1 MNIYDIAEK
10 SGVSI
15 ATVSRVLND
24 SDKVSEKTKEKVM
37 KVMAEED
44 YTPNVFARGLSGES
58 THAVGVL
65 VPDISDSY
73 MARAVAFIEKKL
85 HEKDYNMLLSC
96 SGFRAEEKEEH
107 IRMLL
112 EERIDAMILVGST
125 YAGSDTL
132 SHNTGYIKKA
142 AQKKPLFLING
153 DVDAENI
160 FCTFSNDYAVSL
172 DLTKKLIENGRNRI
186 LFLTDSESYSAKKKK
201 AGYEQALEEA
211 GIAPIPSL
219 ICHIRNN
226 IDETVSYLEENH
238 PDFDA
243 CFATDDAMAVGVLK
257 YAMKH
262 GVSVPKDLSII
273 GYNNSELALATTPE
287 LTSVDNKLEKICDD
301 TVIRLFSV
309 LSGNGF
315 VPRRT
320 SVACTVVQRGTTN
333 H

>member
-15 ATVSRVLND
+15 ATVSRVLNG

-37 KVMAEED
+37 KVIAEED

-58 THAVGVL
+58 TRAVGVL
-65 VPDISDSY
+65 VPDISDNY
-73 MARAVAFIEKKL
+73 MARAVALIERRL

-142 AQKKPLFLING
+142 ALKKPLFLING

-226 IDETVSYLEENH
+226 IEETVSYLEENH

>member
-15 ATVSRVLND
+15 ATVSRVLNG
-24 SDKVSEKTKEKVM
+24 SDKVSEKTKEKVL
-37 KVMAEED
+37 KVMSEED
-44 YTPNVFARGLSGES
+44 YTPNIFARGLSGES
-58 THAVGVL
+58 TRAVGVL

-142 AQKKPLFLING
+142 AMKKPLFLING

-226 IDETVSYLEENH
+226 IEETVSYLEENH

>member
-15 ATVSRVLND
+15 ATVSRVLNG
-24 SDKVSEKTKEKVM
+24 SDKVSEKTKEKVL
-37 KVMAEED
+37 KVMSEED
-44 YTPNVFARGLSGES
+44 YTPNIFARGLSGES
-58 THAVGVL
+58 TRAVGVL
-65 VPDISDSY
+65 VPDISDNY
-73 MARAVAFIEKKL
+73 MARAVALIEKRL

-142 AQKKPLFLING
+142 ALKKPLFLING

-172 DLTKKLIENGRNRI
+172 DLTKNLIENGRSRI
-186 LFLTDSESYSAKKKK
+186 LFLTDSESYSAKQKR
-201 AGYEQALEEA
+201 AGYEQALFDA
-211 GIAPIPSL
+211 DIPLSSSL
-219 ICHIRNN
+219 ICHIKNN
-226 IDETVSYLEENH
+226 IEETVSFLEDLRPE
-238 PDFDA
+238 FDA

-262 GVSVPKDLSII
+262 GISVPKDLAII
-273 GYNNSELALATTPE
+273 GYNNSELAQATTPE

-301 TVIRLFSV
+301 TVMRLFSV
-309 LSGNGF
+309 LSGNTF

-320 SVACTVVQRGTTN
+320 SVACSVVKRETTN
-333 H
+333 Y

>member
-112 EERIDAMILVGST
+112 EERIDAMILIGST
-125 YAGSDTL
+125 YAGSDTK
-132 SHNTGYIKKA
+132 SHNTGYIEKA

>member
-15 ATVSRVLND
+15 ATVSRVLNG

-37 KVMAEED
+37 KVMSEED
-44 YTPNVFARGLSGES
+44 YTPNIFARGLSGES
-58 THAVGVL
+58 TRAIGVL
-65 VPDISDSY
+65 VPDISDNY
-73 MARAVAFIEKKL
+73 MSRAVAFIERRL

-96 SGFRAEEKEEH
+96 SGFRAKEKEDH

-125 YAGSDTL
+125 YAGSETI
-132 SHNTGYIKKA
+132 SHNTDCIKKA
-142 AQKKPLFLING
+142 ALKKPMFLING
-153 DVDAENI
+153 DMDAENI

-172 DLTKKLIENGRNRI
+172 DLTKSLIENGRKKI
-186 LFLTDSESYSAKKKK
+186 LFLTDSESYSANKKR
-201 AGYEQALEEA
+201 AGYEQALSDA
-211 GIAPIPSL
+211 GIAVSPSL
-219 ICHIRNN
+219 MCHIRNN
-226 IDETVSYLEENH
+226 IEETAAYLEELR

-262 GVSVPKDLSII
+262 GIRVPQDLSVI

-309 LSGNGF
+309 LSGNSF

-320 SVACTVVQRGTTN
+320 SVACTVVKRDTTN
-333 H
+333 Y

>member
-15 ATVSRVLND
+15 ATVSRVLNG
-24 SDKVSEKTKEKVM
+24 SDKVSEKTKEKVL
-37 KVMAEED
+37 KVMSEED
-44 YTPNVFARGLSGES
+44 YTPNIFARGLSGES

-73 MARAVAFIEKKL
+73 MARAVALIEKRL

-96 SGFRAEEKEEH
+96 SGFRAKEKEDH
-107 IRMLL
+107 IKMLL

-142 AQKKPLFLING
+142 ALKKPLFLING

-226 IDETVSYLEENH
+226 IEETVSYLEENH

>member
-15 ATVSRVLND
+15 ATVSRVLNG
-24 SDKVSEKTKEKVM
+24 SDKVSEKTKEKVL
-37 KVMAEED
+37 KVMSEED
-44 YTPNVFARGLSGES
+44 YTPNIFARGLSGES
-58 THAVGVL
+58 TRAVGVL

-142 AQKKPLFLING
+142 AMKKPLFLING

-211 GIAPIPSL
+211 GIAPISSL

-226 IDETVSYLEENH
+226 IEETVSYLEENH

>member
-15 ATVSRVLND
+15 ATVSRVLNG
-24 SDKVSEKTKEKVM
+24 SDKVSEKTKEKVL
-37 KVMAEED
+37 KVMSEED
-44 YTPNVFARGLSGES
+44 YTPNIFARGLSGES
-58 THAVGVL
+58 TRAVGVL

-73 MARAVAFIEKKL
+73 MARAVALIEKKL

-132 SHNTGYIKKA
+132 SHNTGYIEKA
-142 AQKKPLFLING
+142 ALKKPLFLING
-153 DVDAENI
+153 DIDAENI

-172 DLTKKLIENGRNRI
+172 DLTKKLIENGRSRI
-186 LFLTDSESYSAKKKK
+186 LFLTDSESYSAKEKR
-201 AGYEQALEEA
+201 AGYEQAHEDT
-211 GIAPIPSL
+211 GITVSPSL
-219 ICHIRNN
+219 ICHIRND
-226 IDETVSYLEENH
+226 IRETVSYLEELH
-238 PDFDA
+238 PDIDA

-257 YAMKH
+257 FAMKH
-262 GVSVPKDLSII
+262 GINVPGDLSII
-273 GYNNSELALATTPE
+273 GYNNSPLALATTPE
-287 LTSVDNKLEKICDD
+287 LTSVDNKLEKICED
-301 TVIRLFSV
+301 TVMRLFSV
-309 LSGNGF
+309 LSGNTF

-320 SVACTVVQRGTTN
+320 SIACTIEKRGTTN
-333 H
+333 Y

>member
-15 ATVSRVLND
+15 ATVSRVLNG
-24 SDKVSEKTKEKVM
+24 SDKVSEKTKEKVL
-37 KVMAEED
+37 KVMTEED

-58 THAVGVL
+58 TRAVGVL

-112 EERIDAMILVGST
+112 EERIDAMILIGST
-125 YAGSDTL
+125 YAGSDTI
-132 SHNTGYIKKA
+132 SHNTEYIEKA
-142 AQKKPLFLING
+142 ALKKPLFLING

-172 DLTKKLIENGRNRI
+172 DLTKKLIENGRSRI
-186 LFLTDSESYSAKKKK
+186 LFLTDSESYSAKQKKS
-201 AGYEQALEEA
+201 GYEQALLEA
-211 GIAPIPSL
+211 GMEPSSSL
-219 ICHIRNN
+219 ICHIKNN
-226 IDETVSYLEENH
+226 IEDTVSYLEEFH

-257 YAMKH
+257 YAMRH
-262 GVSVPKDLSII
+262 GISVPKDLSII
-273 GYNNSELALATTPE
+273 GYNNSELAKATTPE

-301 TVIRLFSV
+301 TVVRLFSV
-309 LSGNGF
+309 LSGNTF

-320 SVACTVVQRGTTN
+320 SVACSVVKRETTN
-333 H
+333 Y

>member
-15 ATVSRVLND
+15 ATVSRVLNG
-24 SDKVSEKTKEKVM
+24 SDKVSEKTKEKVL
-37 KVMAEED
+37 KVMSEED
-44 YTPNVFARGLSGES
+44 YTPNIFARGLSGES
-58 THAVGVL
+58 TRAVGVL

-73 MARAVAFIEKKL
+73 MARAVALIEKKL

-96 SGFRAEEKEEH
+96 SGFRAKEKEDH
-107 IRMLL
+107 IKMLL
-112 EERIDAMILVGST
+112 EERIDAMILIGST

-142 AQKKPLFLING
+142 AMKKPLFLING

-172 DLTKKLIENGRNRI
+172 DLTKSLIANGRNRI

-201 AGYEQALEEA
+201 AGYEQALLDA
-211 GIAPIPSL
+211 GIEIIPSL

-226 IDETVSYLEENH
+226 IEETVSYLDELR

-257 YAMKH
+257 YAMNH
-262 GVSVPKDLSII
+262 NINVPTELSII

-309 LSGNGF
+309 LSGNTF

-320 SVACTVVQRGTTN
+320 SVACSVVKRETTN
-333 H
+333 Y